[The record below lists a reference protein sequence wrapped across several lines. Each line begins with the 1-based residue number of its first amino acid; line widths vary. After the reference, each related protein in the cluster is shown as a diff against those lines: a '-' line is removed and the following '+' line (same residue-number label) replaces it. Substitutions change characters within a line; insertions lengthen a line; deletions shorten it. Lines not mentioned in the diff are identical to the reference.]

1 MKLLKQILIL
11 SLITWGF
18 MACDRESALTPSGPE
33 NVYGDPTLP
42 QGNHDYDNTIMDWF
56 KKYNTLFL
64 YKYVPHD
71 LYYGGNSYL
80 GGTYDPVKDTT
91 AAGTNAQNYTGY
103 FDVPADEDYV
113 GFQLK
118 LLNDTWLK
126 FYSDEFLLKFLPKK
140 VFLLD
145 SLYWSYSKKGRPDI
159 NWCTAWSGSD
169 FIAVTGGGE
178 RVIEMTPEEKR
189 VYCDEV
195 NAVFIGVIMEKT
207 NSDEIPEAF
216 ASVTDYDYPNLF
228 SEYKE
233 YGLVDPW
240 KRNKKD
246 DWGAFLKIIMQNS
259 YEQLTSAD
267 GTNRNNYLHPSF
279 DVNGLIKKKYDVM
292 IAYFKAEYDLDL
304 QKIGDAVFK

>member
-126 FYSDEFLLKFLPKK
+126 FYSDEFLLKFYRKK
-140 VFLLD
+140 FFC
-145 SLYWSYSKKGRPDI
+145 WI
-159 NWCTAWSGSD
+159 
-169 FIAVTGGGE
+169 
-178 RVIEMTPEEKR
+178 
-189 VYCDEV
+189 VY
-195 NAVFIGVIMEKT
+195 IGVTVKRDDLTLIGVRRGREVT
-207 NSDEIPEAF
+207 LLLSPEGE
-216 ASVTDYDYPNLF
+216 S
-228 SEYKE
+228 
-233 YGLVDPW
+233 GL
-240 KRNKKD
+240 
-246 DWGAFLKIIMQNS
+246 
-259 YEQLTSAD
+259 
-267 GTNRNNYLHPSF
+267 
-279 DVNGLIKKKYDVM
+279 
-292 IAYFKAEYDLDL
+292 
-304 QKIGDAVFK
+304 